1 MKKIFTLIIL
11 ALTVQFAIGQNKLN
25 IVIFSEDGEP
35 FFAFVNGVKQNPS
48 AETNV
53 RITDLTAESFSF
65 RIVFANSGNEPI
77 VKNQFL
83 PFGSEYTFKIK
94 RDKKGVLVMKPF
106 GQVELAQAPANN
118 NSIVYHS
125 TELPNNNTSATNT
138 NNNTTVT
145 TTETVNVTTTN
156 SNAGTNQNVN
166 TGANGENV
174 NMNINLGANGMN
186 MNVNVSGTGT
196 GSNGNY
202 SENVNMNVNGSET
215 YNTSTNVNGTTTHST
230 TTTTTTTTSG
240 NNYTEN
246 TNYNA
251 TSTSTTN
258 AGNCFY
264 PADQTSFEKM
274 KTSIESKPFSDTK
287 MSTAKQATKNNC
299 LSTDQIK
306 VIMELFSMD
315 DDKLAYAKFAYD
327 YCTDRKNYYT
337 LGDVFSFSSS
347 TEELNKFLETK

>member
-1 MKKIFTLIIL
+1 MKKIFTLFIL
-11 ALTVQFAIGQNKLN
+11 TLTVQFAIGQNKLN
-25 IVIFSEDGEP
+25 VVIFSEDGEP

-125 TELPNNNTSATNT
+125 TELPNNNTAATNT
-138 NNNTTVT
+138 NNNNTTVT

-174 NMNINLGANGMN
+174 NMNINVGTNGMN
-186 MNVNVSGTGT
+186 MNVNVSGT

-215 YNTSTNVNGTTTHST
+215 YNTSTNVNGTTTH

-246 TNYNA
+246 SNYNA
-251 TSTSTTN
+251 TNTSTTN

-264 PADQTSFEKM
+264 PADQPSFEKM

-347 TEELNKFLETK
+347 TDELNKFLETK